1 VPLPNHP
8 ESDPLAAFDA
18 ESATVPAETSLP
30 ADPPATPVDRAA
42 EEIAALKA
50 QVATLVAALE
60 EIKRRPCAAPARS
73 PARLGAAGAAAAG
86 AAALLWAFAPPAT
99 RAPLPPSALVPPVA
113 AASAVPAE
121 PPRVPLLDTR
131 QPPAPAAPE
140 PLGGPRRDEPRT
152 YVGTLTIDAEPA
164 GEVFINRERAGRT
177 PLRVRNLRAGS
188 HLVWIERDGYRRW
201 TRVVPV
207 PADRVSRVSA
217 TLERSAP

>member
-1 VPLPNHP
+1 MPLPNHP

-18 ESATVPAETSLP
+18 ESATPREDSSRGADAPATP
-30 ADPPATPVDRAA
+30 ADPAA

-60 EIKRRPCAAPARS
+60 DIKRRPRVAPARS
-73 PARLGAAGAAAAG
+73 PARLGAAAAAAAG
-86 AAALLWAFAPPAT
+86 AAALIWAVAPGSPA
-99 RAPLPPSALVPPVA
+99 PPSALPSPVA
-113 AASAVPAE
+113 AASAAPVE
-121 PPRVPLLDTR
+121 PPRAPLLDTR

-140 PLGGPRRDEPRT
+140 PSGGPRRDEPRT

-164 GEVFINRERAGRT
+164 GEVFINREPAGRT